1 MKQTRKDRCTK
12 ETILEEQKRL
22 KKEPD
27 MIDVKSWSYYVVE
40 QKEEK
45 KQDKKQDYKKK
56 KSTHKKQSRNVK

>member
-1 MKQTRKDRCTK
+1 MKQTRKEKCTK

-22 KKEPD
+22 KKEPF
-27 MIDVKSWSYYVVE
+27 MINAKTWSYVVE

-56 KSTHKKQSRNVK
+56 KSTHKKQNRNVK

>member
-1 MKQTRKDRCTK
+1 MKKQKATKQT
-12 ETILEEQKRL
+12 IIEEQKRL

-56 KSTHKKQSRNVK
+56 KSTHKKQNRNVK

>member
-1 MKQTRKDRCTK
+1 MKKQNKCTK

-27 MIDVKSWSYYVVE
+27 IINVKTWSYVVE

-45 KQDKKQDYKKK
+45 KHDKKQDYKKK

>member
-1 MKQTRKDRCTK
+1 MKQTRKEKCTK

-22 KKEPD
+22 KKEPY
-27 MIDVKSWSYYVVE
+27 MINVNTWSYVVIE

-56 KSTHKKQSRNVK
+56 KSTHKKQNRNVK